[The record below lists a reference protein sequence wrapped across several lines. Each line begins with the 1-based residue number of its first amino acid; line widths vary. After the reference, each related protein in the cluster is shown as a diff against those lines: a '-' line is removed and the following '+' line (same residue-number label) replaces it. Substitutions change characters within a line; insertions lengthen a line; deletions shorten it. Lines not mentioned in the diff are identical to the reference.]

1 MWRFIFRKNT
11 MLRFTRSLLTI
22 AFGCIACSFSVIA
35 IAQDKAENDP
45 FKYPV
50 FEGVM
55 TCDDAVT
62 VVVVPDKK
70 VPHHFVLSLGKVQFK
85 SVRVPTS
92 SGAIRLEDKAH
103 GIVWL
108 QMSNKSML
116 FNEKAGKRLAHN
128 CRNALQAQT
137 EKELIATDAPNI
149 LDSLARKDPTT
160 IVTP

>member
-1 MWRFIFRKNT
+1 MLP
-11 MLRFTRSLLTI
+11 MLRFTTPLLVI
-22 AFGCIACSFSVIA
+22 AFGFMTSSLAAS
-35 IAQDKAENDP
+35 DP

-50 FEGVM
+50 FEGSM
-55 TCDDAVT
+55 ACDDKVT
-62 VVVVPDKK
+62 VAVAQDKK
-70 VPHHFVLSLGKVQFK
+70 LPNHFLLSVGKMQFK
-85 SVRVPTS
+85 TVRVPTD

-116 FNEKAGKRLAHN
+116 FNEKAGKRLANN

-149 LDSLARKDPTT
+149 LDSLTRKDPTAV
-160 IVTP
+160 VTP